1 MNSPVPEADEL
12 VPLMRAVDL
21 AGADVLDL
29 GCGEGSLARRIAK
42 ETGAFSVTAI
52 DTDAD
57 QIARAKAK
65 GGAVRYL
72 TGMAEALPLPDACL
86 DVVVM
91 MKSLHHVPIPAM
103 DAAFAELARV
113 LRPHG
118 CIYICEPAFEGPFN
132 DILRLFHDEGI
143 VRAAALDAIRRAVAG
158 PFEITEEFDY
168 LRIMNYRDL
177 DDFRS
182 KMMNLPW
189 LENPITPMIE
199 AQVAAAWQD
208 HATRDGSAALSS
220 RMLVFVLRKR

>member
-1 MNSPVPEADEL
+1 MSNPIEQKDEL
-12 VPLMRAVDL
+12 LPLKQAL
-21 AGADVLDL
+21 PLEGADVLDL
-29 GCGEGSLARRIAK
+29 GCGGGSLARRIAK
-42 ETGAFSVTAI
+42 ETGAASVTAI
-52 DTDAD
+52 DTDEA
-57 QIARAKAK
+57 QITHAKAK
-65 GGAVRYL
+65 GGAVTYL
-72 TGMAEALPLPDACL
+72 TGGAEALPLKDASL
-86 DVVVM
+86 DTVVM

-113 LRPHG
+113 LRPRG
-118 CIYICEPAFEGPFN
+118 CIYICEPAYEGPFN

-143 VRAAALDAIRRAVAG
+143 VRAAALEAIRRAAAG
-158 PFEITEEFDY
+158 PFQITAEFDY

-220 RMLVFVLRKR
+220 PMLVFVLRKR